1 MWTLRRAS
9 SISIRAHGFR
19 SGAARSF
26 GGLHS
31 ATSSMV
37 EQLIDSQNPNL
48 ASCGWSASSRFC
60 DAAKIPYKFSIG
72 CYSLSSQAGSKSGE
86 EEDDHLEDA
95 FSELEEPEAP
105 EKTLQNSLVDEEID
119 LVSESEVSDDGDDPE
134 ESIEEELRPDAGID
148 ASEKKSSS
156 KRIPS
161 SLFIAIMKDQTQPIY
176 KVLAGYVEDG
186 KVLSREE
193 ISNAMYQFRKRKMYP
208 RALQLSEW
216 VEMNQDMELSE
227 RDYASRLDLIGKVR
241 GLQKAETYIESI
253 PKEFRSEVVYRTLL
267 ASYVSAFD
275 VKKAEEVFNKMKD
288 LGFPITA
295 FACNQLL
302 LLYKRTDKKKLADVL
317 LLMEKED
324 IKPTAFTYNILID
337 TKGQSNDM
345 NGMEQILETMKAE
358 GMEPDLRTQAILARH
373 YAAGGLK
380 EKAEAMLKGIEGSDL
395 HKNRGVCRILLPIHA
410 DLGNAD
416 EVGRVWEFCKKKP
429 TQQECLAA
437 IEAWGKL
444 KKIEE
449 AEAVFEHMVQTWKK
463 PSSRHYAMLLKVYA
477 KHKMLSKG
485 KDLARKMGESGCHI
499 GPLTWDALVKL
510 YLEAGEVE
518 KADAILH
525 KAAQKNT
532 GKPLFTSFLSIMDQ
546 YAKRGDVHNT
556 EKMFLKMRQF
566 GYVARARPFQTL
578 LQAYI
583 NAKMPAY
590 GFRERMK
597 ADNIFPNKIIAGQLA
612 QVDAF
617 RKTAVSD
624 LLD

>member
-9 SISIRAHGFR
+9 SISIRPHGFR
-19 SGAARSF
+19 SGAARSS

-48 ASCGWSASSRFC
+48 ASYEWSASSGFC
-60 DAAKIPYKFSIG
+60 VTVTIPYKFSIG
-72 CYSLSSQAGSKSGE
+72 FHSLSSQASSKSGE
-86 EEDDHLEDA
+86 EEDDDLDDA

-105 EKTLQNSLVDEEID
+105 EKTLQDSLVDEEID
-119 LVSESEVSDDGDDPE
+119 LVSESEVSDDGDDAE
-134 ESIEEELRPDAGID
+134 ESIEEDLRPDAGIV
-148 ASEKKSSS
+148 ASETKSSS
-156 KRIPS
+156 KTTP
-161 SLFIAIMKDQTQPIY
+161 SLFTAMMKDQTRPIY
-176 KVLAGYVEDG
+176 KLLARYVEDG
-186 KVLSREE
+186 KVLLSREE
-193 ISNAMYQFRKRKMYP
+193 ISNAMYQFRKRKMYA

-216 VEMNQDMELSE
+216 VEVNEGMELSE
-227 RDYASRLDLIGKVR
+227 RDYAVRLDLIGKVR
-241 GLQKAETYIESI
+241 GLQKAENYIESI
-253 PKEFRSEVVYRTLL
+253 PKEFRSGVVHRTLL
-267 ASYVSAFD
+267 ASYVSTFN

-337 TKGQSNDM
+337 TKGQTNDM

-358 GMEPDLRTQAILARH
+358 GMEPDLRTQAVLARH

-380 EKAEAMLKGIEGSDL
+380 EKAEAMLKGIEGSEL
-395 HKNRGVCRILLPIHA
+395 HKNRGVCHILLPIYA

-416 EVGRVWEFCKKKP
+416 EVGRVWDFCKKKP
-429 TQQECLAA
+429 TQEDCLAA

-463 PSSRHYAMLLKVYA
+463 LPSRHYAMLLNVYA

-510 YLEAGEVE
+510 YLEVGEVE

-525 KAAQKNT
+525 KAIQKNQ
-532 GKPLFTSFLSIMDQ
+532 GKPLFSSIVSIMDQ

-566 GYVARARPFQTL
+566 GYVAHARNFQTL

-583 NAKMPAY
+583 NAKIPAY
-590 GFRERMK
+590 GFKERMK
-597 ADNIFPNKIIAGQLA
+597 ADNIFPNKIIAGQLVH
-612 QVDAF
+612 VDAF